1 MYQTALNLR
10 LSCSSDKL
18 NLSQVLYKSR
28 GCELRA
34 GGGGLGEGGLPF
46 PFPDS
51 LLQETKNSRLG
62 GHELTGNEQS
72 VRK

>member
-1 MYQTALNLR
+1 M
-10 LSCSSDKL
+10 
-18 NLSQVLYKSR
+18 
-28 GCELRA
+28 
-34 GGGGLGEGGLPF
+34 GGGGGGAGGRGFPF

-62 GHELTGNEQS
+62 GHELTGNEQP